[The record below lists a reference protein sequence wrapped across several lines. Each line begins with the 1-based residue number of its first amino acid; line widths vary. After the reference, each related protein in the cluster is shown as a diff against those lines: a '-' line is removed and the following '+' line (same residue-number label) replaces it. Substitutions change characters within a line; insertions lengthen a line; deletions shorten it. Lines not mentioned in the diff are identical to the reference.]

1 VEDTTSE
8 NTASLL
14 GGRDSIASYW
24 ISINDNAGTTS
35 TASGNNYFTITTNP
49 YFTAPTV
56 TNGSNVKV
64 SAALTPPIVS
74 DQSYVLNG
82 KIYIYVRLGLPMN
95 TSYNLTSVY
104 AYLS

>member
-14 GGRDSIASYW
+14 GGANSIASYW
-24 ISINDNAGTTS
+24 ISINDSTGTTA
-35 TASGNNYFTITTNP
+35 TANGNNYFTSTTNP

-56 TNGSNVKV
+56 TNGSTVKV

-74 DQSYVLNG
+74 DQSYVSNG

-95 TSYNLTSVY
+95 TSYNLTSIS